1 MSLPPKFF
9 LHIPTRFSA
18 KDPFSGYILM
28 TAVLGPNN
36 VWKIEQAPA
45 ISDTFWI
52 VNKSASD
59 HTYPTYETMCT
70 VAGPEGILLTKRF
83 YKIHVSDPT
92 GTPVSVTSPEG
103 PIPVLEMPKHTTV
116 FGKQRLTRNVPLQ
129 WVSAPAPGSPLP
141 TPQSQTSAITHVT
154 TPTPTKPKKPVAPAV
169 GDLHLFVA
177 KQLLEFAQSK
187 HEMCPITAEEYITGQ
202 TAAMPCGHLFMR
214 MAIEETFKKEPN
226 KCPACR
232 QLGRPTFV

>member
-1 MSLPPKFF
+1 MTLPPKFF
-9 LHIPTRFSA
+9 LHIPSRISA

-36 VWKIEQAPA
+36 AWKLEQAP
-45 ISDTFWI
+45 SVTTTTGPWT
-52 VNKSASD
+52 VNKKASD
-59 HTYPTYETMCT
+59 HTYLDYTVQCT
-70 VAGPEGILLTKRF
+70 VAGPEGVLLTKRF
-83 YKIHVSDPT
+83 YNVHVHFTAGPPLT
-92 GTPVSVTSPEG
+92 VISPEG

-129 WVSAPAPGSPLP
+129 WLPPPTPGTPIPQVIQHVVAPAPK
-141 TPQSQTSAITHVT
+141 Q
-154 TPTPTKPKKPVAPAV
+154 KKPVAPAV
-169 GDLHLFVA
+169 GELHVFVA

-202 TAAMPCGHLFMR
+202 TAVMPCGHLFMQ

-232 QLGRPTFV
+232 QLGRPTYV